1 MFLTDIQRRD
11 VAIIITVVVVLVAV
25 VSITYEPT
33 YVWWER
39 PLLNYASNAY
49 ILLALILVFFQNS
62 IWKRNLKILFM
73 VSLFV
78 ILVLVD
84 VMETVYVQHKY
95 PDLLTALKNIDDYKW
110 LIVLQFF
117 IFVGIGYVFMTRKLI
132 FIDIHR
138 MYRFKYD
145 IATNILMDSLDD
157 KEKKYFEKI
166 RQEKIYLNGNDNDFY
181 AYYSYDMFNALPQF
195 KKDCIIKHYKDLDSK
210 GERNNETEREF
221 HKTIIIDAISSLNS
235 CKPPLKKLI
244 SVKL

>member
-11 VAIIITVVVVLVAV
+11 VAIIITVVVILVAV

-62 IWKRNLKILFM
+62 IWKRNLKILFI

-110 LIVLQFF
+110 LIVLQLTIYNHLYF
-117 IFVGIGYVFMTRKLI
+117 
-132 FIDIHR
+132 
-138 MYRFKYD
+138 
-145 IATNILMDSLDD
+145 LMPS
-157 KEKKYFEKI
+157 I
-166 RQEKIYLNGNDNDFY
+166 
-181 AYYSYDMFNALPQF
+181 
-195 KKDCIIKHYKDLDSK
+195 DLDIYVVHILSPS
-210 GERNNETEREF
+210 
-221 HKTIIIDAISSLNS
+221 HQPIQ
-235 CKPPLKKLI
+235 
-244 SVKL
+244 V